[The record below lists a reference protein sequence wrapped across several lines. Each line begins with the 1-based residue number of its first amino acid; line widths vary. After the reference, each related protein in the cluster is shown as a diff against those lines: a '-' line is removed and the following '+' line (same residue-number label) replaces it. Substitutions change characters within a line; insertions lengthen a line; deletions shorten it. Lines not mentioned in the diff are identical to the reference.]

1 MKKKSIATRRKAAV
15 KDTGVATRY
24 DNTGVKDYPEAEPI
38 PTGSILEEAQGIIWG
53 DREQTYG
60 APDVNLK
67 RIAGMWGA
75 YLYAKGGSVDITPED
90 VCWMM
95 VLLKASRQMNA
106 PKRDNLVDAA
116 GYIGLIER
124 IAK

>member
-1 MKKKSIATRRKAAV
+1 
-15 KDTGVATRY
+15 
-24 DNTGVKDYPEAEPI
+24 
-38 PTGSILEEAQGIIWG
+38 
-53 DREQTYG
+53 
-60 APDVNLK
+60 
-67 RIAGMWGA
+67 
-75 YLYAKGGSVDITPED
+75 

-124 IAK
+124 IQK

>member
-1 MKKKSIATRRKAAV
+1 MSKAKA
-15 KDTGVATRY
+15 KD
-24 DNTGVKDYPEAEPI
+24 DS
-38 PTGSILEEAQGIIWG
+38 SILTEAQDIIWG

-60 APDVNLK
+60 KPDVNLK
-67 RIAGMWGA
+67 RIATLWNA
-75 YLYAKGGSVDITPED
+75 YLYAKHGGDRVITPED

-116 GYIGLIER
+116 GYVGLIER
-124 IAK
+124 ITK

>member
-1 MKKKSIATRRKAAV
+1 MS
-15 KDTGVATRY
+15 
-24 DNTGVKDYPEAEPI
+24 
-38 PTGSILEEAQGIIWG
+38 SILEEANEIIWG

-60 APDVNLK
+60 EPDVNLR
-67 RIAGMWGA
+67 RIAALWNAHLAARYSDGIIIIDA
-75 YLYAKGGSVDITPED
+75 ED

-95 VLLKASRQMNA
+95 VDLKKARQMNA

-124 IAK
+124 IKP